1 MATACT
7 TWCLAYTMAARW
19 AWRRTCSRLGG
30 CALLAEGPFSSL
42 QLAVGA
48 LEAMTRRLQAPIGSA
63 KLPAQHAR
71 VAVSPCASGQ
81 HQAPHFASPL
91 QRGDGVVRVMERRLA
106 ACMVLDMALAASTG
120 SISMVTLPI
129 PGIHA

>member
-1 MATACT
+1 MG
-7 TWCLAYTMAARW
+7 W
-19 AWRRTCSRLGG
+19 
-30 CALLAEGPFSSL
+30 ALLSEGPFSSL

-81 HQAPHFASPL
+81 RQAH
-91 QRGDGVVRVMERRLA
+91 
-106 ACMVLDMALAASTG
+106 
-120 SISMVTLPI
+120 TLP
-129 PGIHA
+129 HLCSEETVSYE